1 MICIIL
7 KMRLKPDKVDGLLE
21 TMRRLIPEVRKE
33 PGNHA
38 YYFHR
43 VPDDAN
49 SFVFYEQYEDEAA
62 LMAHRAHIAEYGIDM
77 NNLGE
82 MLVEP
87 PDRQV
92 YELFSEQSA

>member
-7 KMRLKPDKVDGLLE
+7 KMKLKPENVEGLLE
-21 TMRRLIPEVRKE
+21 TMRKLIPEVRKE

-43 VPDDAN
+43 VPEDPN
-49 SFVFYEQYEDEAA
+49 RFVFYEQYEDEAA

-77 NNLGE
+77 NNLSE
-82 MLVEP
+82 LLAEP

-92 YELFSEQSA
+92 VELFLE

>member
-1 MICIIL
+1 MICIGL
-7 KMRLKPDKVDGLLE
+7 KMKLRPEKVDGLLE
-21 TMRRLIPEVRKE
+21 TRFKLIPEVRKE
-33 PGNHA
+33 PGNYA

-43 VPDDAN
+43 VPAQPN

-82 MLVEP
+82 MLAER

-92 YELFSEQSA
+92 YEPFVE